1 MAFFDLLLG
10 GQRRQNRKRS
20 LIDATEA
27 PLPAIQPPRK
37 LGIDTAVVVEPWST
51 ARLATIFR
59 EAKRNP
65 SAASYED
72 ARHARHRLSQFW
84 LAAPIDQLEIL
95 YSGSFGH
102 LQRLVLG
109 GPLID
114 QPVSRDER
122 RWRQHLVE
130 RLQVDFAQPARL
142 NLLLAAMIYVPSGTM
157 RVEKPTSY
165 LPEWLLEDYINFCD
179 PSIAVEIRGPAGY
192 LEAADA
198 TNLEARTIP
207 KLTLPQFDERRGN
220 QILEVLADATYVTR
234 MQGLINLHVIDPEDV
249 EVNQE
254 LADLR
259 SLLSQ
264 LWLDSP
270 SNQLDRLY
278 QSAAGDL
285 YQALL
290 RSRFGAAPLSE
301 ADQARRAALLPLV
314 ADLSVDG
321 AVQALLAA
329 MSYFPPEKIKPA
341 GGMDHLPPWMIS
353 LISSMSLLSNINSI

>member
-1 MAFFDLLLG
+1 MAFFDLLRV

-27 PLPAIQPPRK
+27 PIPSIQPPRK
-37 LGIDTAVVVEPWST
+37 LGIDTAVVVDPWST

-65 SAASYED
+65 SAASYEE

-84 LAAPIDQLEIL
+84 LTAPIDQLETL

-102 LQRLVLG
+102 LQRLVLA

-114 QPVSRDER
+114 QPVARDER
-122 RWRQHLVE
+122 RWRRHLVE
-130 RLQVDFAQPARL
+130 RLQEDFGQPARL

-179 PSIAVEIRGPAGY
+179 PSIANEIRGPVGY
-192 LEAADA
+192 LEAADNGA
-198 TNLEARTIP
+198 NLEATAIP
-207 KLTLPQFDERRGN
+207 KLNLPQLDERRGN
-220 QILEVLADATYVTR
+220 QILEVLAEATYVTR
-234 MQGLINLHVIDPEDV
+234 MQGLINLHAIDPEDA

-270 SNQLDRLY
+270 SDQLDRLY
-278 QSAAGDL
+278 QSAAGEL

-329 MSYFPPEKIKPA
+329 MSYFPPDQIKPA
-341 GGMDHLPPWMIS
+341 GGLDHLPPWMIN
-353 LISSMSLLSNINSI
+353 LIGSMS